1 VPRPDPQLDLD
12 RAVTL
17 RQLRTF
23 KTVAD
28 LSSFSAAAQRLQ
40 LSQPSISYQVKE
52 LEETLGLPLL
62 DRLGKRVRLTEAG
75 HVLYGYARRILDVLD
90 EATAVIE

>member
-1 VPRPDPQLDLD
+1 VPQANSQPSRRLDLD

-28 LSSFSAAAQRLQ
+28 VNSFSLAATRLK
-40 LSQPSISYQVKE
+40 LSQPSVSYQVKE
-52 LEETLGLPLL
+52 LEEAFGLPLIDFL
-62 DRLGKRVRLTEAG
+62 KDAKWLARVPPRDRLAG
-75 HVLYGYARRILDVLD
+75 AFVA
-90 EATAVIE
+90 